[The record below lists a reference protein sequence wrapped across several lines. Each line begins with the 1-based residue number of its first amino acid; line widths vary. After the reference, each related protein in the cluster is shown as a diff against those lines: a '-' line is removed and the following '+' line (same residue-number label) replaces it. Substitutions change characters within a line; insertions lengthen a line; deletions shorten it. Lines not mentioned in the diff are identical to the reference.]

1 MTANTGTTATTTTK
15 RYRYLLMVAMP
26 DGGIKRKVMV
36 TPRPLET
43 EDDLASIEKGSPFF
57 ENGGSIVAY
66 TLMAVG
72 TNNGS
77 NVYHYKPK
85 L

>member
-1 MTANTGTTATTTTK
+1 MTDKNTAPVTAK
-15 RYRYLLMVAMP
+15 RYRYLLMCNMP
-26 DGGIKRKVMV
+26 DGLKRKVLV
-36 TPRPLET
+36 TPRPLENE
-43 EDDLASIEKGSPFF
+43 EDLFSIEKYLPFF
-57 ENGGSIVAY
+57 KDGGSIVAY

-77 NVYHYKPK
+77 NVFHYKPK

>member
-1 MTANTGTTATTTTK
+1 MKLIARKEGEPVSVK
-15 RYRYLLMVAMP
+15 RYRYLLLCSMP
-26 DGGIKRKVMV
+26 DGLKRKVVV

-43 EDDLASIEKGSPFF
+43 EDDLVAIEKFIPFF
-57 ENGGSIVAY
+57 KDGGTILAY